1 MHEFFPV
8 SKTKMSL
15 SRWPS
20 RKFTSKVA
28 EKVGYKVNGGDV
40 TYQKY
45 VSYTVDALASN
56 QSTLPLQMS
65 SAIDTMAEGYVKV
78 GAYFCCYFAVVGCV
92 H

>member
-1 MHEFFPV
+1 
-8 SKTKMSL
+8 MSL

-20 RKFTSKVA
+20 TKFTTKVA
-28 EKVGYKVNGGDV
+28 ENVGYKVNSENV

-45 VSYTVDALASN
+45 VSFTVDALASN
-56 QSTLPLQMS
+56 QSTLPLEMS